1 MEVTTH
7 LVTVGGVKTEAE
19 LATWAFE
26 EGEEIAPGRRALRL
40 LGGGF
45 RYEAYLATDEEML
58 ALVVAKILR
67 PDSVSDAGA
76 LAGLGAESGALR
88 GLDHP
93 VLPRCFDAVLHGSRP
108 HLLLEFVEGP
118 RLSTLLRK
126 YGILAYEQAI
136 PLATQLCSVLHYMAR
151 RGMVHLDVKPRNI
164 IMSGPP
170 RLIDLSVARGIHEAE
185 RLDTQVGTDAYMA
198 PEQCEPGVRGSVGP
212 ASDVWG
218 VGATLH
224 EALCGELPFPKA
236 SEAERFPQL
245 DREPRSLPDTVPPRL
260 AEIVASCLRPDPL
273 DRPSASEVAAAL
285 GPLTEAMPRS
295 PNIGRLKPRA

>member
-1 MEVTTH
+1 M
-7 LVTVGGVKTEAE
+7 KIEAE

-198 PEQCEPGVRGSVGP
+198 PEQCTPSPGRVGP
-212 ASDVWG
+212 AADVWG
-218 VGATLH
+218 LGVTLYESLVGEPA
-224 EALCGELPFPKA
+224 FPRGSEEDGA
-236 SEAERFPQL
+236 SAGKRFPQL
-245 DREPRSLPDTVPPRL
+245 THRPAPMPSRVPSELAGAVDAALAYEP
-260 AEIVASCLRPDPL
+260 E
-273 DRPSASEVAAAL
+273 DRPTAREMAEAVE
-285 GPLTEAMPRS
+285 PLLRRPRRLVL
-295 PNIGRLKPRA
+295 NRLKP